1 MAGIDRL
8 NDRICVKPAKLAALR
23 LRQRDGVT
31 CGPTVAVVAGA
42 MLDHTYR
49 AELLHADGAAWFAA
63 EQGRIHAAVNRIWPR
78 QLGTTPA
85 GMARALSDHSAK
97 RGVTYRWRRFRGT
110 GDTLSDVRSAAVAGW
125 PVAMLIGER
134 GIPRHWVLVVG
145 AADEDH
151 DVLECYEPSSGKV
164 LPVDR
169 RRCAERSADRAGIS
183 AAVRFVVPD
192 QAALTGCL
200 MNSAERLP
208 SEDGPESTRPP
219 TPWVSRNSWTSCVRG
234 TTWC

>member
-1 MAGIDRL
+1 MAGIDRF

-42 MLDHTYR
+42 MLDQTYR

-97 RGVTYRWRRFRGT
+97 RAVTYRWRRFRGT
-110 GDTLSDVRSAAVAGW
+110 GDTLSDVRNAAVAGW

-164 LPVDR
+164 LPVDV
-169 RRCAERSADRAGIS
+169 D
-183 AAVRFVVPD
+183 AVRNARLTGLGFPRPFAFVVP
-192 QAALTGCL
+192 
-200 MNSAERLP
+200 R
-208 SEDGPESTRPP
+208 DGY
-219 TPWVSRNSWTSCVRG
+219 
-234 TTWC
+234 